1 MKKTWNASQYASH
14 SKGQARWAHE
24 LIEKMALKGN
34 ESILDIGCGD
44 GKITDALSRLTNAEV
59 IGIDQSLNMIRYAQ
73 KAFQTPHFEQMDA
86 QSLRFYE
93 RFDVVFSNAALHW
106 VKDHKAVL
114 EGIYKALKPK
124 GKAILQMGGE
134 GNGEKVFEALS
145 NILPA
150 YEGSVE
156 AHEMPYTFHS
166 DKTYETL
173 LSTMNFSQYQ
183 ACLVQKDMVHE
194 NVQAFQGWLE
204 TAWFPFINVV
214 ADERRAAFVQ
224 DWIAAYLKLCPL
236 DEKAQVHVLMCRLE
250 VELIK

>member
-1 MKKTWNASQYASH
+1 MRKEWKASDYASN
-14 SKGQARWAHE
+14 SKGQAVWAHE
-24 LIEKMALKGN
+24 LIEKMALKGD
-34 ESILDIGCGD
+34 ESILDVGCGD
-44 GKITDALSRLTNAEV
+44 GKITNTLSQLTNGEV
-59 IGIDQSLNMIRYAQ
+59 VGIDFSSDMVAYA
-73 KAFQTPHFEQMDA
+73 KAAFSKPTFMQMDA
-86 QSLRFYE
+86 QALSFHE